1 MWWLYSDHAYSSGCR
16 VESVSSMGAAAARSC
31 STGGETSR
39 GSLGTKRAATSAG
52 VARSVTTSTAG
63 GSEVSEAAARRI
75 VIPMPTSAS
84 MNGRSR
90 APATDRPRV
99 RVQRRMRR
107 KLSPP
112 SRSTATSRATLVS
125 TMTP

>member
-31 STGGETSR
+31 STGGDASR

-52 VARSVTTSTAG
+52 VARSATTSTAG
-63 GSEVSEAAARRI
+63 GSDVSEAAARRM
-75 VIPMPTSAS
+75 VIPIPTSAS

-90 APATDRPRV
+90 GAGDGASAL
-99 RVQRRMRR
+99 RVQRRMSR
-107 KLSPP
+107 KLRPP
-112 SRSTATSRATLVS
+112 SSSTAAISAILVS
-125 TMTP
+125 TITP